1 MKYFLN
7 LILFAFVLVG
17 CDTESANRSTVN
29 SLIEGNY
36 VLTSL
41 VSNVAVDFNQ
51 DGISNV
57 ELLAEAS
64 CFTAM
69 DINFMLNGDFV
80 ATVAEPDFDV
90 NNVLSC
96 PTSSQS
102 GTYSID
108 ANSVLT
114 VMANVN
120 GGTIT
125 ENKQVLFT
133 STTFEFTITGVE
145 LDSYISDRMAT
156 PAGSISSLRVVY
168 TKI

>member
-96 PTSSQS
+96 P
-102 GTYSID
+102 ID

-156 PAGSISSLRVVY
+156 PAGSISSLRAVY